1 MSMKKLVLI
10 VLIAASVF
18 TGVSFIYEKLQQP
31 NAIVEALTTDVI
43 NSAILNCADNKT
55 IQAVFL
61 KDNVSLTLSDGRHLQ
76 LPQGM
81 SGSGAR
87 YVNTDESFVF
97 WNKGDT
103 AFIEEGKDTT
113 YKDCMTGVKAE
124 ALTQL
129 ANPASVNCSKSGGHL
144 VIEKRG
150 DGGEYGVCYFDD
162 NKACEE
168 WALFRGE
175 CLKGGVKTTGL
186 DSIEQKYCAWSG
198 GQTLAV
204 ENSVCTLKDGSTCST
219 GAFYKGKCSSMNK

>member
-1 MSMKKLVLI
+1 MSMKKFVLI
-10 VLIAASVF
+10 VLISAIVF

-31 NAIVEALTTDVI
+31 NAIQEALTTDVI
-43 NSAILNCADNKT
+43 NSVIFNCADNKT
-55 IQAVFL
+55 IQAVIL
-61 KDNVSLTLSDGRHLQ
+61 KDNVSLILSDGRHFQ
-76 LPQGM
+76 LPQGL

-175 CLKGGVKTTGL
+175 CPKGGVKTIGL
-186 DSIEQKYCAWSG
+186 DSVDQKYCAWSG

-204 ENSVCTLKDGSTCST
+204 ANAVCTFKDVKKCLTETFYNCNCSPEP
-219 GAFYKGKCSSMNK
+219 

>member
-1 MSMKKLVLI
+1 MKKFVLI
-10 VLIAASVF
+10 VLITAIVF

-31 NAIVEALTTDVI
+31 NAIPEALTTDVI
-43 NSAILNCADNKT
+43 NSAIFNCADNKT
-55 IQAVFL
+55 IQADFL
-61 KDNVSLTLSDGRHLQ
+61 KDKVSLILSDGRQLKLQ
-76 LPQGM
+76 QVM

-87 YVNTDESFVF
+87 YATTDESFVF

-103 AFIEEGKDTT
+103 AFIEEGKETT
-113 YKDCMTGVKAE
+113 YKDCVTGVKGE
-124 ALTQL
+124 ASTQL

-175 CLKGGVKTTGL
+175 CPKGGVKTTGL
-186 DSIEQKYCAWSG
+186 DTIDQKYCAWSG
-198 GQTLAV
+198 GHTLAV
-204 ENSVCTLKDGSTCST
+204 ANSVCTFKDGSTCST
-219 GAFYKGKCSSMNK
+219 EAFYNGKCSSMNK

>member
-1 MSMKKLVLI
+1 MSMKKFVLI
-10 VLIAASVF
+10 VLIPAIVF

-31 NAIVEALTTDVI
+31 NTIVEALTTDVI
-43 NSAILNCADNKT
+43 NSAIFNCTDNKT

-103 AFIEEGKDTT
+103 AFIEEGKNTP
-113 YKDCMTGVKAE
+113 YKDCVTEVKVQ
-124 ALTQL
+124 ALTQI

-150 DGGEYGVCYFDD
+150 DGGEYGVCYFED

-175 CLKGGVKTTGL
+175 CPKGGVKTTGL
-186 DSIEQKYCAWSG
+186 VSVDQKYCAWSG

-204 ENSVCTLKDGSTCST
+204 ANAVCTFKDGKKCLTET
-219 GAFYKGKCSSMNK
+219 FYNGKCSPEP

>member
-1 MSMKKLVLI
+1 MKKFVLI
-10 VLIAASVF
+10 VLIPAIVF

-31 NAIVEALTTDVI
+31 NAIQEALTTDVI
-43 NSAILNCADNKT
+43 NSAIFNCADNKT

-81 SGSGAR
+81 SGSGVR

-113 YKDCMTGVKAE
+113 YKDCMTGVKEE

-150 DGGEYGVCYFDD
+150 DGGEYGVCYFED

-175 CLKGGVKTTGL
+175 CPKGGVKTIGL
-186 DSIEQKYCAWSG
+186 DSVDQKYCAWSG

-204 ENSVCTLKDGSTCST
+204 ANAVCTFKDGKKCLTET
-219 GAFYKGKCSSMNK
+219 FYNGKCSPNHK

>member
-1 MSMKKLVLI
+1 MSMKKFVLI
-10 VLIAASVF
+10 VLITAIVF
-18 TGVSFIYEKLQQP
+18 TGVSFIYQKFQQP
-31 NAIVEALTTDVI
+31 NAILDALTTDFI
-43 NSAILNCADNKT
+43 NSAIFNCADNKT

>member
-1 MSMKKLVLI
+1 MSMKKFVLI
-10 VLIAASVF
+10 VLIPAIVF

-31 NAIVEALTTDVI
+31 NAIQEALTTDVI
-43 NSAILNCADNKT
+43 NSAIFNCADNKT

-61 KDNVSLTLSDGRHLQ
+61 KDNVSLTLSDGRHLY

-81 SGSGAR
+81 SGSGLR

-113 YKDCMTGVKAE
+113 YKECMTGVKEE

-150 DGGEYGVCYFDD
+150 DGGEYGVCYFED

-175 CLKGGVKTTGL
+175 CPKGGVKTIGL
-186 DSIEQKYCAWSG
+186 DSVDQKYCAWSG

-204 ENSVCTLKDGSTCST
+204 ANAVCTFKDGKKCLTET
-219 GAFYKGKCSSMNK
+219 FYNGKCSPEP

>member
-1 MSMKKLVLI
+1 MSMKKFVLI
-10 VLIAASVF
+10 VLIPAIVF

-31 NAIVEALTTDVI
+31 NAIQEALTTDVI
-43 NSAILNCADNKT
+43 NSAIFNCADNKT

-61 KDNVSLTLSDGRHLQ
+61 KDNVSLTLSDGRHLY

-81 SGSGAR
+81 SGSGLR

-113 YKDCMTGVKAE
+113 YKDCMTGVKEE

-150 DGGEYGVCYFDD
+150 DGGEYGVCYFED

-175 CLKGGVKTTGL
+175 CPKGGVKTIGL
-186 DSIEQKYCAWSG
+186 DSVDQKYCAWSG

-204 ENSVCTLKDGSTCST
+204 ANAFCTFKNGKKCLTEI
-219 GAFYKGKCSSMNK
+219 FYNGKCSPEP

>member
-1 MSMKKLVLI
+1 MSIKKFVLI
-10 VLIAASVF
+10 VLITAIVF

-31 NAIVEALTTDVI
+31 NAIQEALTTDVI
-43 NSAILNCADNKT
+43 NSAIFNCADNKT

-81 SGSGAR
+81 SGSGAC
-87 YVNTDESFVF
+87 YATTDESFVF

-103 AFIEEGKDTT
+103 AVIEEGKETT
-113 YKDCMTGVKAE
+113 YKDCVTGVKVE
-124 ALTQL
+124 ASTQL

-150 DGGEYGVCYFDD
+150 DGGEYGVCYFED

-175 CLKGGVKTTGL
+175 CPKGGVKTIGL
-186 DSIEQKYCAWSG
+186 DSIDQKYCAWSG

-204 ENSVCTLKDGSTCST
+204 ANSVCTLKDGSTCST
-219 GAFYKGKCSSMNK
+219 GAFYNGKCSSTNK

>member
-1 MSMKKLVLI
+1 MKKFVLI
-10 VLIAASVF
+10 ILITAIVF
-18 TGVSFIYEKLQQP
+18 TGVSFIYQKFQQP
-31 NAIVEALTTDVI
+31 NTIVDAVRTDVI
-43 NSAILNCADNKT
+43 NSAIFNCAENKT
-55 IQAVFL
+55 IQAFFL

-103 AFIEEGKDTT
+103 AFIEEGKETT
-113 YKDCMTGVKAE
+113 YKDCMTGVKEE

-150 DGGEYGVCYFDD
+150 DGGEYGVCYFED

-175 CLKGGVKTTGL
+175 CLKGGVKTIGL
-186 DSIEQKYCAWSG
+186 DSVDQKYCVWSG

-204 ENSVCTLKDGSTCST
+204 ANAVCTFKDGKKCLTET
-219 GAFYKGKCSSMNK
+219 FYNGKCSPEP

>member
-1 MSMKKLVLI
+1 MKKFVLI
-10 VLIAASVF
+10 VLITAIVF

-31 NAIVEALTTDVI
+31 NAIPEALTTDVI
-43 NSAILNCADNKT
+43 NSAIFNCADNKT
-55 IQAVFL
+55 IQADFL
-61 KDNVSLTLSDGRHLQ
+61 KDNVSLILSDGRQLKLQ
-76 LPQGM
+76 QVM

-87 YVNTDESFVF
+87 YATIDESFVF

-103 AFIEEGKDTT
+103 TFIEEGKETT
-113 YKDCMTGVKAE
+113 YKDCVTGVKGE
-124 ALTQL
+124 ASTQL

-175 CLKGGVKTTGL
+175 CPKGGVKTTGL
-186 DSIEQKYCAWSG
+186 DTIDQKYCAWSG
-198 GQTLAV
+198 GHTLAV
-204 ENSVCTLKDGSTCST
+204 ANSVCTFKDGSTCST
-219 GAFYKGKCSSMNK
+219 EAFYNGKCSSMNK

>member
-1 MSMKKLVLI
+1 MSMKKFVLI
-10 VLIAASVF
+10 VLIPAIVF

-31 NAIVEALTTDVI
+31 NAIQEALTTDVI
-43 NSAILNCADNKT
+43 NSAIFNCADNKT

-61 KDNVSLTLSDGRHLQ
+61 KDNVSLTLSDGRHLY

-81 SGSGAR
+81 SGSGLR

-113 YKDCMTGVKAE
+113 YKDCMTGVKEE

-175 CLKGGVKTTGL
+175 CPKGGVKTIGL
-186 DSIEQKYCAWSG
+186 DSVDQKYCAWSG

-204 ENSVCTLKDGSTCST
+204 ANAFCTFKNGKKCLTEI
-219 GAFYKGKCSSMNK
+219 FYNGKCSPEP

>member
-1 MSMKKLVLI
+1 MSMKKFVLI
-10 VLIAASVF
+10 VLITAIVF

-31 NAIVEALTTDVI
+31 NAIPEALTTNVI
-43 NSAILNCADNKT
+43 NSAIFNCADNKT
-55 IQAVFL
+55 IQADFL
-61 KDNVSLTLSDGRHLQ
+61 KDNVSLILSDGRQLKLQ
-76 LPQGM
+76 QVM

-113 YKDCMTGVKAE
+113 YKDCMTGVKEE

-129 ANPASVNCSKSGGHL
+129 ANPASVNCTKSGGHL
-144 VIEKRG
+144 AIEKRG

-175 CLKGGVKTTGL
+175 CPQGGVKTTGL
-186 DSIEQKYCAWSG
+186 DSIDQKYCAWSG

-204 ENSVCTLKDGSTCST
+204 ANSVCTLKDGSTCST

>member
-1 MSMKKLVLI
+1 MSMKKFVLI
-10 VLIAASVF
+10 VLIPAIVF

-31 NAIVEALTTDVI
+31 NAIQEALTTDVI
-43 NSAILNCADNKT
+43 NSAIFNCADNKT

-61 KDNVSLTLSDGRHLQ
+61 KDNVSLTLSDGRHLY

-81 SGSGAR
+81 SGSGLR

-113 YKDCMTGVKAE
+113 YKDCMTGVKEE

-150 DGGEYGVCYFDD
+150 DGGEYGVCYFED

-175 CLKGGVKTTGL
+175 CLKGGVKTIGL
-186 DSIEQKYCAWSG
+186 DSVDQKYCAWSG
-198 GQTLAV
+198 GQTIAV
-204 ENSVCTLKDGSTCST
+204 ANAVCTFKDGKKCLTET
-219 GAFYKGKCSSMNK
+219 FYNGKCSPEP

>member
-1 MSMKKLVLI
+1 MSMKKFVLI
-10 VLIAASVF
+10 VLIPAIVF

-31 NAIVEALTTDVI
+31 NAIQEALTTDVI
-43 NSAILNCADNKT
+43 NSAIFNCADKKT

-61 KDNVSLTLSDGRHLQ
+61 KDNVSLTLSDGRHLY

-81 SGSGAR
+81 SGSGLR

-113 YKDCMTGVKAE
+113 YKDCMTGVKEE

-150 DGGEYGVCYFDD
+150 DGGEYGVCYFED

-175 CLKGGVKTTGL
+175 CPKGGVKTIGL
-186 DSIEQKYCAWSG
+186 DSVDQKYCAWSG

-204 ENSVCTLKDGSTCST
+204 ANAVCTFKDGKKCLTET
-219 GAFYKGKCSSMNK
+219 FYNGKCSPEP

>member
-1 MSMKKLVLI
+1 MKKFVLI
-10 VLIAASVF
+10 VLIPAIVF

-31 NAIVEALTTDVI
+31 NAIQEALTTDVI
-43 NSAILNCADNKT
+43 NSAIFNCADNKT

-61 KDNVSLTLSDGRHLQ
+61 KDNVSLTLSDGRKLKLQ
-76 LPQGM
+76 QVM

-87 YVNTDESFVF
+87 YATPDESFVF

-113 YKDCMTGVKAE
+113 YKDCMTGVKEE

-150 DGGEYGVCYFDD
+150 DGGEYGVCYFED

-175 CLKGGVKTTGL
+175 CPKGGVKTIGL
-186 DSIEQKYCAWSG
+186 DSVDQKYCAWSG

-204 ENSVCTLKDGSTCST
+204 KNSVCTFKDGSSCPIE
-219 GAFYKGKCSSMNK
+219 AFYKGTCVPNNE

>member
-10 VLIAASVF
+10 VLITAIVF
-18 TGVSFIYEKLQQP
+18 TGVSFIYQKFQQP
-31 NAIVEALTTDVI
+31 NTIVDALRTDVI
-43 NSAILNCADNKT
+43 NSAIFNCADNKT

>member
-1 MSMKKLVLI
+1 MKKSAAI
-10 VLIAASVF
+10 VLLTAIVCSGVF
-18 TGVSFIYEKLQQP
+18 FVYQKFLQP
-31 NAIVEALTTDVI
+31 NTDVEASTNEVI
-43 NSAILNCADNKT
+43 NTALFNCADNKT

-61 KDNVSLTLSDGRHLQ
+61 KDSLSLTLSDGRHLR
-76 LPQGM
+76 LLQGM

-103 AFIEEGKDTT
+103 AFIEEGKETS
-113 YKDCMTGVKAE
+113 YKDCVTFFKAE
-124 ALTQL
+124 AATQL
-129 ANPASVNCSKSGGHL
+129 ANPASVNCSKSGGQL
-144 VIEKRG
+144 IIEKRG

-175 CLKGGVKTTGL
+175 CPKGGVKTIGL
-186 DSIEQKYCAWSG
+186 DSVDQKYCAWSG

-204 ENSVCTLKDGSTCST
+204 ANAFCTFKNGKKCLTEI
-219 GAFYKGKCSSMNK
+219 FYNGKCSPEP

>member
-1 MSMKKLVLI
+1 MSMKKFVLI
-10 VLIAASVF
+10 VLIPAIVF

-31 NAIVEALTTDVI
+31 NAIQEALTTDVI
-43 NSAILNCADNKT
+43 NSAIFNCADNKT

-61 KDNVSLTLSDGRHLQ
+61 KDNVSLTLSDGRHLY

-81 SGSGAR
+81 SGSGLR

-113 YKDCMTGVKAE
+113 YKDCMTGVKEE

-129 ANPASVNCSKSGGHL
+129 ANPASVNCSKSGGYL
-144 VIEKRG
+144 AIEKRG

-175 CLKGGVKTTGL
+175 CPKGGVKTIGL
-186 DSIEQKYCAWSG
+186 DSVDQKYCAWSG

-204 ENSVCTLKDGSTCST
+204 ANAVCTFKDGKKCLTET
-219 GAFYKGKCSSMNK
+219 FYNGKCSPEP